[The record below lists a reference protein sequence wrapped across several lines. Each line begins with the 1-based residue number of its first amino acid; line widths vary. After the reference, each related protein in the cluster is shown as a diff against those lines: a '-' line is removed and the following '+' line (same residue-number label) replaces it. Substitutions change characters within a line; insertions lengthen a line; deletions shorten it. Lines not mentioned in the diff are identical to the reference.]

1 MKKLFAGIFATV
13 LGLSCFSACNLLNN
27 KNVTYDVEGA
37 ADLLDAT
44 YVDQIVDG
52 REDYDLLN
60 TISFNNASYSVEWSV
75 EAESGVVLVKGE
87 ETTKVDV
94 DQAATADVDY
104 ILTATVS
111 DPNGNTA
118 TVKFYATLLKAK
130 ALIPVEITEK
140 PVEGQK
146 YKLYVYNNDA
156 KKDCYFAGGIQ
167 SRFYLNSVEDYEDE
181 TCVDVYVEYVTDSD
195 TLFNLYFN
203 HKSDGKQY
211 VGIKENWNS
220 TKGYWAYNPV
230 IAGEPV
236 SQFEYSTEY
245 KTIVT
250 TVAACSVDEET
261 AEQDTTKTIF
271 WGNSGGTYTS
281 IGGVDVSEIDDKSFT
296 GYVANLVTMESA
308 KDVPAKEKVAFEK
321 DALQLKDT
329 YTGAQEISVLT
340 NGKRYPDVQ
349 IAWAVTGDNIAYADG
364 KLTITAPT
372 AETTVKATATFTLG
386 ETTDTKEFTITLKP
400 ALDLPAAN
408 STLTIPEANALGAKF
423 EKDTYSEDKYYVTGI
438 VKSIVKE
445 DYGNL
450 YIQDEDGNEFYIY
463 GLYDEA
469 GARYD
474 AMDPKPVVGDTITVW
489 GRIGK
494 YSSAQ
499 MKNATMTAY
508 TAGNGTLPEGP
519 SYTTPEEILN
529 ALYGLA
535 DGQSLSGEF
544 TLTGKI
550 TAKDNYNNPTIVVEG
565 FENKPVYCYKLK
577 VDNAIGDTI
586 TVTAKSMKNYGGT
599 YEFMDCT
606 LVTDSQ
612 GGEGGNEGTEPETP
626 ALPEGAITVSIA
638 DYAAANN
645 WANSTLY
652 SELTNENFTVKL
664 SVETFNEQYGQNTGK
679 YYTGNSSWRVYQNE
693 VPSIVITAAEGKS
706 IVSVIITYAVKN
718 TGVLVQGET
727 QIESDAVV
735 TVNAASITFSVGNTT
750 DVTNGNIQI
759 TAISVVIDGEVTPPA
774 GGEDGGE
781 VTPPEGGEDG
791 GETTEIQTLTIPEAN
806 ALASTKAHDTYT
818 EEKYY
823 VSGIVSSI
831 YNTTYGNM
839 YIVDENNNT
848 LNVYGTYDA
857 DGSNRFD
864 AMAAQPTVGQVV
876 KLLTVLGAYNSAPQA
891 KNAWIV
897 EVSDASDAQK
907 VAIEKATLSVADTV
921 NGARD
926 LEIAIHGAMYSDVAI
941 AWEVTAGNDVA
952 TYADGVLSIQNPA
965 ADTTVTVKATLSI
978 ANETAEVSFNIAVAH
993 KEAMSGEETLAT
1005 FTFGAN
1011 GSAEHKDGSD
1021 LGATKTYTENGY
1033 DLALTGMSK
1042 VYAPAYD
1049 ATGNSCI
1056 KLGTSK
1062 LTGTLS
1068 FTVANDVDKVIINI
1082 AGYKAATSTNLTING
1097 QSYNVTTASNNG
1109 EYTAIT
1115 IDTSTTKTITL
1126 TTVTYRAMIDSI
1138 VFIGIN

>member
-211 VGIKENWNS
+211 VGIRENWNS

-281 IGGVDVSEIDDKSFT
+281 IGGVDVSEIDDKSFS

-577 VDNAIGDTI
+577 VDNAVGDTI

-612 GGEGGNEGTEPETP
+612 GGEG
-626 ALPEGAITVSIA
+626 
-638 DYAAANN
+638 
-645 WANSTLY
+645 
-652 SELTNENFTVKL
+652 
-664 SVETFNEQYGQNTGK
+664 
-679 YYTGNSSWRVYQNE
+679 
-693 VPSIVITAAEGKS
+693 
-706 IVSVIITYAVKN
+706 
-718 TGVLVQGET
+718 
-727 QIESDAVV
+727 
-735 TVNAASITFSVGNTT
+735 
-750 DVTNGNIQI
+750 
-759 TAISVVIDGEVTPPA
+759 
-774 GGEDGGE
+774 GGE

-1082 AGYKAATSTNLTING
+1082 AGYKAATSTNLTIND